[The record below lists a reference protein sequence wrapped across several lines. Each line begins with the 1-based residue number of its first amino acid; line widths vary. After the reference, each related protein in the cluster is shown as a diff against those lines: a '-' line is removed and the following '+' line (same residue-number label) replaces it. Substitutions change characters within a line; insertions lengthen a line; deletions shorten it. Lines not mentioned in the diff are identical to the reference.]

1 MSRFKRIMKLA
12 VLAVLILSA
21 LCVPALALD
30 ESEVEAAVAASS
42 KEAVTGNVLIWFLC
56 AVAFL
61 KVSQKIDSFMAS
73 LGVNV
78 GRTGGSMLADAMVT
92 FRAVTMAT
100 GGAGRILGGGRRGS
114 GASASGGASGGSSS
128 SAGLAGFF
136 KGGLIDMA
144 GRHITNSAVKTA
156 TTQTSAVHTAQK
168 QGVAAVHTA
177 SERMSASEAHTDS
190 TVHSGGI
197 VHTDA
202 VSHTDST
209 ARSDSAIQQEGI
221 ILTGNDTPPAAP
233 IQTGGGA
240 PPAGN
245 AVPVGPAP
253 VDSGISSGPPPQE
266 NGIILTGTDIPP
278 VTSAPADMVTPAD
291 NISAPDVGIPP
302 TPAVPQEETV
312 LAGGEVQSSSVIQT
326 EGQTDSV
333 LRQDGVIQTG
343 GEQVVHSSSE
353 KAHSETDRQGGG
365 GDSISESHTVNHT
378 RSVENVHRSTHN
390 MFPVRMPTLG
400 GAVFSHSLQSGGQFA
415 NDVIGMV
422 ARGDMRSTGSITGDL
437 AAQSLQSYMGH
448 TALGASAAEKVSF
461 SQVEIGGGRITGR
474 EVTPE
479 HPQGIEFAM
488 YHVDQYSRPEGDYQK
503 VFSADGAAWYKQHA
517 VDTVVKTPFKA
528 PDGEIDYQKEIV
540 KRLPTPPK
548 RKDRM

>member
-1 MSRFKRIMKLA
+1 MSRFKRIMK
-12 VLAVLILSA
+12 LAVLILSA

-92 FRAVTMAT
+92 FRAVTMAA
-100 GGAGRILGGGRRGS
+100 GSAGRILGGGRRGS
-114 GASASGGASGGSSS
+114 GAPASGGASGGSSS
-128 SAGLAGFF
+128 SAGFF
-136 KGGLIDMA
+136 KGGLIGMA

-168 QGVAAVHTA
+168 QGAAAVHTA

>member
-1 MSRFKRIMKLA
+1 M
-12 VLAVLILSA
+12 
-21 LCVPALALD
+21 
-30 ESEVEAAVAASS
+30 
-42 KEAVTGNVLIWFLC
+42 
-56 AVAFL
+56 
-61 KVSQKIDSFMAS
+61 
-73 LGVNV
+73 
-78 GRTGGSMLADAMVT
+78 
-92 FRAVTMAT
+92 
-100 GGAGRILGGGRRGS
+100 
-114 GASASGGASGGSSS
+114 
-128 SAGLAGFF
+128 AGFF
-136 KGGLIDMA
+136 KGGLIGMA

-168 QGVAAVHTA
+168 QGASAVHTA

-190 TVHSGGI
+190 TIHSGGI
-197 VHTDA
+197 AHTDA
-202 VSHTDST
+202 ISHTDST

-233 IQTGGGA
+233 VQTGGGA

-245 AVPVGPAP
+245 TVPVGPAS
-253 VDSGISSGPPPQE
+253 VDSGVSSGAPPQE
-266 NGIILTGTDIPP
+266 NGIILTGTDIPS
-278 VTSAPADMVTPAD
+278 VTSAPSDTVTPAD
-291 NISAPDVGIPP
+291 NIPTSDVGIPP

-312 LAGGEVQSSSVIQT
+312 LASGEVQSSSVIQT

-333 LRQDGVIQTG
+333 LRQEGVIQTG
-343 GEQVVHSSSE
+343 GEHISHSSSE
-353 KAHSETDRQGGG
+353 KAHSETVRQGGG

-378 RSVENVHRSTHN
+378 RSVENVHRSTHS

-400 GAVFSHSLQSGGQFA
+400 GKIFSNSLQSGGQFA

-448 TALGASAAEKVSF
+448 TAIGSGDTEKVSY

-503 VFSADGAAWYKQHA
+503 VFSADGTQWYKQHA

-548 RKDRM
+548 RKDRI

>member
-1 MSRFKRIMKLA
+1 MSRFKRIMKLTL
-12 VLAVLILSA
+12 LAVLILSA

-202 VSHTDST
+202 ISHTDST

-221 ILTGNDTPPAAP
+221 ILTG
-233 IQTGGGA
+233 
-240 PPAGN
+240 
-245 AVPVGPAP
+245 
-253 VDSGISSGPPPQE
+253 
-266 NGIILTGTDIPP
+266 TDIPP
-278 VTSAPADMVTPAD
+278 MTSVPTDTVAPAD
-291 NISAPDVGIPP
+291 NIPAPDIGIPP

>member
-1 MSRFKRIMKLA
+1 MSRFKRIMKLTL
-12 VLAVLILSA
+12 LAVLILSA

-136 KGGLIDMA
+136 KGGLIGMA

-168 QGVAAVHTA
+168 QGAAAVHTA

-202 VSHTDST
+202 ISHTDST

-221 ILTGNDTPPAAP
+221 ILTG
-233 IQTGGGA
+233 
-240 PPAGN
+240 
-245 AVPVGPAP
+245 
-253 VDSGISSGPPPQE
+253 
-266 NGIILTGTDIPP
+266 TDIPP
-278 VTSAPADMVTPAD
+278 MTSVPTDTVAPAD
-291 NISAPDVGIPP
+291 NIPAPDIGIPP

>member
-1 MSRFKRIMKLA
+1 MRRTKKLLKFIL
-12 VLAVLILSA
+12 LAALILSI
-21 LCVPALALD
+21 LCVPAFALD

-136 KGGLIDMA
+136 KGGLIGMA

-168 QGVAAVHTA
+168 QGAAAVYTA
-177 SERMSASEAHTDS
+177 SET
-190 TVHSGGI
+190 
-197 VHTDA
+197 
-202 VSHTDST
+202 
-209 ARSDSAIQQEGI
+209 RSDSAIQQEGI

>member
-1 MSRFKRIMKLA
+1 MSRFKRIMKLT

-202 VSHTDST
+202 ISHTDST

-221 ILTGNDTPPAAP
+221 ILTG
-233 IQTGGGA
+233 
-240 PPAGN
+240 
-245 AVPVGPAP
+245 
-253 VDSGISSGPPPQE
+253 
-266 NGIILTGTDIPP
+266 TDIPP
-278 VTSAPADMVTPAD
+278 MTSVPTDTVAPAD
-291 NISAPDVGIPP
+291 NIPAPDIGIPP

-353 KAHSETDRQGGG
+353 KAHSETVRQGGG

-461 SQVEIGGGRITGR
+461 SQVEIGGGLITGQ

>member
-1 MSRFKRIMKLA
+1 MSRFKRIMKLTL
-12 VLAVLILSA
+12 LAVLILSA

-136 KGGLIDMA
+136 KGGLIGMA

-168 QGVAAVHTA
+168 QGAAAVHTA

-202 VSHTDST
+202 ISHTDST

-221 ILTGNDTPPAAP
+221 ILTG
-233 IQTGGGA
+233 
-240 PPAGN
+240 
-245 AVPVGPAP
+245 
-253 VDSGISSGPPPQE
+253 
-266 NGIILTGTDIPP
+266 TDILPM
-278 VTSAPADMVTPAD
+278 TSVPTDTVAPAD
-291 NISAPDVGIPP
+291 NIPAPDIGIPP

-353 KAHSETDRQGGG
+353 KAHSETVRQGGG

>member
-1 MSRFKRIMKLA
+1 MSRFKRIMKLTL
-12 VLAVLILSA
+12 LAVLILSA

-202 VSHTDST
+202 ISHTDST

-221 ILTGNDTPPAAP
+221 ILTG
-233 IQTGGGA
+233 
-240 PPAGN
+240 
-245 AVPVGPAP
+245 
-253 VDSGISSGPPPQE
+253 
-266 NGIILTGTDIPP
+266 TDIPP
-278 VTSAPADMVTPAD
+278 MTSVPTDTVAPAD
-291 NISAPDVGIPP
+291 NIPAPDIGIPP

-353 KAHSETDRQGGG
+353 KAHSETVRQGGG

>member
-1 MSRFKRIMKLA
+1 MSRFKRIMKLTL
-12 VLAVLILSA
+12 LAVLILSA

-128 SAGLAGFF
+128 SAGPAGFF
-136 KGGLIDMA
+136 KGGLIGMA

-168 QGVAAVHTA
+168 QGAAAVHTA

-202 VSHTDST
+202 ISHTDST

-221 ILTGNDTPPAAP
+221 ILTG
-233 IQTGGGA
+233 
-240 PPAGN
+240 
-245 AVPVGPAP
+245 
-253 VDSGISSGPPPQE
+253 
-266 NGIILTGTDIPP
+266 TDIPP
-278 VTSAPADMVTPAD
+278 MTSVPTDTVAPAD
-291 NISAPDVGIPP
+291 NIPAPDIGIRP

-378 RSVENVHRSTHN
+378 RSVENVHRSTHS

>member
-136 KGGLIDMA
+136 KGGLIGMA

-168 QGVAAVHTA
+168 QGAAAVYTA

-197 VHTDA
+197 VHTGA

-221 ILTGNDTPPAAP
+221 ILTG
-233 IQTGGGA
+233 
-240 PPAGN
+240 
-245 AVPVGPAP
+245 
-253 VDSGISSGPPPQE
+253 
-266 NGIILTGTDIPP
+266 TDIPP
-278 VTSAPADMVTPAD
+278 MTSVPTDTVAPAD
-291 NISAPDVGIPP
+291 NIPAPDIGIPP

>member
-1 MSRFKRIMKLA
+1 MSRFKRIMKLTL
-12 VLAVLILSA
+12 LAVLILSA

-114 GASASGGASGGSSS
+114 GASASGGSSS
-128 SAGLAGFF
+128 GNSGSAGPAGFF
-136 KGGLIDMA
+136 KGGLIGMA

-168 QGVAAVHTA
+168 QGAAAVHTA

-202 VSHTDST
+202 VSHTNST

-221 ILTGNDTPPAAP
+221 ILTGNDTPPTAP
-233 IQTGGGA
+233 IQTGGGT

-245 AVPVGPAP
+245 TIPVGP
-253 VDSGISSGPPPQE
+253 SPQE
-266 NGIILTGTDIPP
+266 NGIILTGSDIPS
-278 VTSAPADMVTPAD
+278 VTSAPADTVTPAD
-291 NISAPDVGIPP
+291 NISVLDIGIPP

-353 KAHSETDRQGGG
+353 KAHSETVRQGGG

-378 RSVENVHRSTHN
+378 RSVENVHRSTHS

>member
-136 KGGLIDMA
+136 KGGLIGMA

-168 QGVAAVHTA
+168 QGAAAVYTA

-202 VSHTDST
+202 ISHTDST

-221 ILTGNDTPPAAP
+221 ILTG
-233 IQTGGGA
+233 
-240 PPAGN
+240 
-245 AVPVGPAP
+245 
-253 VDSGISSGPPPQE
+253 
-266 NGIILTGTDIPP
+266 TDIPP
-278 VTSAPADMVTPAD
+278 MTSVPTDTVAPAD
-291 NISAPDVGIPP
+291 NIPAPDVGIPP

>member
-136 KGGLIDMA
+136 KGGLIGMA

-168 QGVAAVHTA
+168 QGAAAVYTA

-202 VSHTDST
+202 ISHTDST

-221 ILTGNDTPPAAP
+221 ILTG
-233 IQTGGGA
+233 
-240 PPAGN
+240 
-245 AVPVGPAP
+245 
-253 VDSGISSGPPPQE
+253 
-266 NGIILTGTDIPP
+266 TDIPP
-278 VTSAPADMVTPAD
+278 MTSVPTDTVAPAD
-291 NISAPDVGIPP
+291 NIPAPDIGIPP

-353 KAHSETDRQGGG
+353 KAHSETVRQGGG

>member
-1 MSRFKRIMKLA
+1 MSRFKRIMKLML
-12 VLAVLILSA
+12 LAVLILSA

-42 KEAVTGNVLIWFLC
+42 KESVTGNVLIWFLC

-136 KGGLIDMA
+136 KGGLIGMA

-168 QGVAAVHTA
+168 QGAAAVYTA

-221 ILTGNDTPPAAP
+221 ILTGSDTPPAAP

-353 KAHSETDRQGGG
+353 KAHSETVRQGGG

-503 VFSADGAAWYKQHA
+503 VFSVDGAAWYKQHA

>member
-1 MSRFKRIMKLA
+1 MRRTKKLLKFIL
-12 VLAVLILSA
+12 LAALILSI
-21 LCVPALALD
+21 LCVPAFALD

-202 VSHTDST
+202 ISHTDST

-221 ILTGNDTPPAAP
+221 ILTG
-233 IQTGGGA
+233 
-240 PPAGN
+240 
-245 AVPVGPAP
+245 
-253 VDSGISSGPPPQE
+253 
-266 NGIILTGTDIPP
+266 TDIPP
-278 VTSAPADMVTPAD
+278 MTSVPTDTVAPAD
-291 NISAPDVGIPP
+291 NIPAPDIGIPP

>member
-1 MSRFKRIMKLA
+1 MRRSKKILKFVLLA
-12 VLAVLILSA
+12 VLVLSS
-21 LCVPALALD
+21 LCVPAFALD

-114 GASASGGASGGSSS
+114 GAPASGGSSS
-128 SAGLAGFF
+128 GNSGSAGPAGFF
-136 KGGLIDMA
+136 KGGLIGMA

-168 QGVAAVHTA
+168 QGAAAVHTA

-209 ARSDSAIQQEGI
+209 ARSDSALQQEGI
-221 ILTGNDTPPAAP
+221 ILTGND
-233 IQTGGGA
+233 A

-353 KAHSETDRQGGG
+353 KAHSETVRQGGG

-422 ARGDMRSTGSITGDL
+422 VRGDMRSTGSITGDL

>member
-136 KGGLIDMA
+136 KGGLIGMA

-168 QGVAAVHTA
+168 QGAAAVYTA

-197 VHTDA
+197 VHTGA

-221 ILTGNDTPPAAP
+221 ILTG
-233 IQTGGGA
+233 
-240 PPAGN
+240 
-245 AVPVGPAP
+245 
-253 VDSGISSGPPPQE
+253 
-266 NGIILTGTDIPP
+266 TDIPP
-278 VTSAPADMVTPAD
+278 MTSVPTDTVAPAD
-291 NISAPDVGIPP
+291 NIPAPDIGIPP

-353 KAHSETDRQGGG
+353 KAHSETVRQGGG

>member
-1 MSRFKRIMKLA
+1 
-12 VLAVLILSA
+12 
-21 LCVPALALD
+21 
-30 ESEVEAAVAASS
+30 
-42 KEAVTGNVLIWFLC
+42 
-56 AVAFL
+56 
-61 KVSQKIDSFMAS
+61 
-73 LGVNV
+73 
-78 GRTGGSMLADAMVT
+78 MLADAMVT

-136 KGGLIDMA
+136 KGGLIGMA

-168 QGVAAVHTA
+168 QGAAAVYTA

-353 KAHSETDRQGGG
+353 KAHSETDLQGGG